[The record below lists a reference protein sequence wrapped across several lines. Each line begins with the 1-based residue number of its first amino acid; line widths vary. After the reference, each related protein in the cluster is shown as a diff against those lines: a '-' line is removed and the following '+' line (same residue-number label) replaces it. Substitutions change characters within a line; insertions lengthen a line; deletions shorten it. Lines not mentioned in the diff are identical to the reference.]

1 MGLFENVKRGANSLF
16 CPEKSATGKLS
27 ISASLKIYYPIAIIS
42 TIIYIALA
50 SIMHFYGIVPGGFLG
65 NYYSM
70 MGYVHGFGAA
80 GILGKAIG
88 FALFALVLIPIGI
101 FINAAIYHAVGKY
114 LLKAFNGTYEKTFA
128 AATFGEM
135 PLVLFY
141 WLTALPVA
149 GIVFIGIFAVWG
161 IIVFII
167 ALAAQQKTT
176 RVSSAVVL
184 FATVFIVVILA
195 MLFAALYS
203 IASLPKT
210 VPPGY
215 PYA

>member
-1 MGLFENVKRGANSLF
+1 MILENIRRGANSLF

-27 ISASLKIYYPIAIIS
+27 ISSSLKIYYPIAVIS

-50 SIMHFYGIVPGGFLG
+50 FLLHFAGVVPGGFLG
-65 NYYSM
+65 NYYGM
-70 MGYVHGFGAA
+70 MGYLPGFGA
-80 GILGKAIG
+80 GSILGKAIG
-88 FALFALVLIPIGI
+88 FVLFALVLIPIGI

-114 LLKAFNGTYEKTFA
+114 LLRAFNGTYEKTFA
-128 AATFGEM
+128 AAMFGEM
-135 PLVLFY
+135 PLILFY

-149 GIVFIGIFAVWG
+149 GIIFVGIFSVWG

-184 FATVFIVVILA
+184 FATVFIAVILA

-203 IASLPKT
+203 IASLPAT